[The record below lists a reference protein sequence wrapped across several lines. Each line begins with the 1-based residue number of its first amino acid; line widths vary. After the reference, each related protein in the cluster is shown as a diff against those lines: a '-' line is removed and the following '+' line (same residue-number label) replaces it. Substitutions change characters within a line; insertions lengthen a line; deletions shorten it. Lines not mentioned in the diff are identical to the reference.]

1 MEDRRRTRSQGL
13 SEGAQLIQWDS
24 LQDPVRIEREQAE
37 AHRRVREEN
46 TVTNI
51 NERVVENSEIS
62 QLTEGQPRLT
72 DEAPRLGEISPNQQ
86 GQEGQTD
93 VTPKSGEI
101 SPKRREE
108 NNPQHVTEN
117 RGKIPPKEPNEV
129 TDLMA
134 MEEGVRAQTPDKNTY
149 SNAKKENGPQGEE
162 NLQKESPQIDK
173 AQHYLDDNF
182 SDVMRSSALG
192 SNVSSL
198 FNNTTFTTTHSE

>member
-1 MEDRRRTRSQGL
+1 MEHRRRTRSQGL

-37 AHRRVREEN
+37 THRQAREEN

-51 NERVVENSEIS
+51 NERAVENSEIL
-62 QLTEGQPRLT
+62 QLIEGQPRLT

-86 GQEGQTD
+86 GQEGHTD

-117 RGKIPPKEPNEV
+117 RGEISPKEPDEV

-134 MEEGVRAQTPDKNTY
+134 MEEGARAQTPDKNTY
-149 SNAKKENGPQGEE
+149 SNAKKENGPQG
-162 NLQKESPQIDK
+162 KKIGRKD
-173 AQHYLDDNF
+173 HH
-182 SDVMRSSALG
+182 R
-192 SNVSSL
+192 
-198 FNNTTFTTTHSE
+198 